1 MYRKSECF
9 NKMNRTIG
17 IRAIVNRGLQEPEMG
32 LMWRSILPLTHLPD
46 FKITHRMP
54 YRQAAW
60 SERKYEV
67 NK

>member
-32 LMWRSILPLTHLPD
+32 RLGAYVEVHPPLNPPAR
-46 FKITHRMP
+46 F
-54 YRQAAW
+54 
-60 SERKYEV
+60 
-67 NK
+67 